1 MGGLGGA
8 DAWGLLP
15 LDSREQ
21 ICCGPL
27 LSTHTHV
34 HGHGSR
40 THPDSQAWR
49 PVDFLLSEHWKGTS
63 DSSVFAFAPPVGPGK
78 AGTWLYSCGSFEPCQ
93 FQRPA
98 CPPGTREPTNPGGGA
113 TQEDLVPGSQR
124 VYQRSACRSCFVGTE
139 CSRPLRRGPGPARG
153 AQGLLGWGLHSGCP
167 FALPLNSLHF
177 SHEQTVRA

>member
-15 LDSREQ
+15 LHSRDQ

-63 DSSVFAFAPPVGPGK
+63 DSSVFAFAPPWDLGRLGRGCTAAARLSLAGLSGQLAPPGPENPQVQVGVRHRRTWCPVHRGFIRDQPADLALWEQSAAVRSGAARGLRVGP
-78 AGTWLYSCGSFEPCQ
+78 
-93 FQRPA
+93 RA
-98 CPPGTREPTNPGGGA
+98 CWDGVY
-113 TQEDLVPGSQR
+113 TQAV
-124 VYQRSACRSCFVGTE
+124 
-139 CSRPLRRGPGPARG
+139 
-153 AQGLLGWGLHSGCP
+153 LLP
-167 FALPLNSLHF
+167 FH
-177 SHEQTVRA
+177 

>member
-15 LDSREQ
+15 LDSRDQ

-78 AGTWLYSCGSFEPCQ
+78 AGTWLYSCGSFEPCR

-98 CPPGTREPTNPGGGA
+98 CPPRDPRTHKSRWGCDTGGLGARFTEGLSEISLQILLCGNRVQPSAQARPG
-113 TQEDLVPGSQR
+113 
-124 VYQRSACRSCFVGTE
+124 ACAW
-139 CSRPLRRGPGPARG
+139 GPGPAGMGFTLR
-153 AQGLLGWGLHSGCP
+153 LSFCP
-167 FALPLNSLHF
+167 STELSSFQS
-177 SHEQTVRA
+177 

>member
-21 ICCGPL
+21 ICCRPL

-49 PVDFLLSEHWKGTS
+49 PVDFLLSEHGKGTS

-78 AGTWLYSCGSFEPCQ
+78 AGTWLYSCGSFEPCR

-98 CPPGTREPTNPGGGA
+98 SPPGPENPQVQVGVRHRRTWCPVHRGFIRDQPADLALWEQSAAVRSGA
-113 TQEDLVPGSQR
+113 
-124 VYQRSACRSCFVGTE
+124 
-139 CSRPLRRGPGPARG
+139 ARG
-153 AQGLLGWGLHSGCP
+153 LRVGPRACWDGVYTQAVLLP
-167 FALPLNSLHF
+167 FH
-177 SHEQTVRA
+177 